1 MKLRT
6 DFLKEMGIENPKDSD
21 FKKIEAIPDSQL
33 LKTILT
39 NSKTSL
45 VILSARY
52 GVNKRTLETIKA
64 RTK

>member
-1 MKLRT
+1 
-6 DFLKEMGIENPKDSD
+6 MGIENPKDSD